1 MKRRAFMKGAGVV
14 TVLIVAG
21 GVWRAYGQ
29 GVFSVGKGPAYEP
42 WKNWRGA
49 SNAGSL
55 PLVRAAI
62 LSASPHNT
70 QPWRFKV
77 TNS

>member
-1 MKRRAFMKGAGVV
+1 MKGAGVV

-42 WKNWRGA
+42 WKNWRSA

-55 PLVRAAI
+55 SLVASARRNSVRQPAQHAAVA
-62 LSASPHNT
+62 LQGN
-70 QPWRFKV
+70 QFLD
-77 TNS
+77 